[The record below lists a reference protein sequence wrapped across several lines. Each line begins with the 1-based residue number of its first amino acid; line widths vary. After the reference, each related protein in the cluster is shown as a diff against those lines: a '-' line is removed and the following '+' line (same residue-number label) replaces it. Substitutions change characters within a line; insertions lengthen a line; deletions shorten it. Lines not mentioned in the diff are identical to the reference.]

1 MHTKSTNIQIIIRFL
16 TCSYIFYTSTVF
28 SYCLCLVAWPA
39 ADHLGHTLLSSQ
51 VSSVHACV
59 SYPGPAAAAAAVVV
73 VVAVAAAETVAVAA
87 VIVLRAEAAEV
98 EDLGRPHDALLAV
111 VVVV

>member
-39 ADHLGHTLLSSQ
+39 ADHLGQTLLSSQ
-51 VSSVHACV
+51 VSSAHACV
-59 SYPGPAAAAAAVVV
+59 SYPGPAAAVVV
-73 VVAVAAAETVAVAA
+73 VVAAAAETVAVVAAA
-87 VIVLRAEAAEV
+87 VAVLRAEAAEV